1 MLAVLFGSYSI
12 VATVPYLFGTTASNT
27 MSIVPDVSS
36 STITN
41 CNIGGEV
48 KTSTSTLSTANGEKT
63 DDISSGDWATTLF
76 DSESNTKDNLVCGQ
90 GFTANTGVT
99 ITGYTYWEGN

>member
-1 MLAVLFGSYSI
+1 
-12 VATVPYLFGTTASNT
+12 
-27 MSIVPDVSS
+27 MSIVPDVSG

-63 DDISSGDWATTLF
+63 DDISTGDWSGTLF
-76 DSESNTKDNLVCGQ
+76 NSESKTSSNLVCGQ
-90 GFTANTGVT
+90 GYETVADDVT
-99 ITGYTYWEGN
+99 VKGFTYWTGN

>member
-1 MLAVLFGSYSI
+1 
-12 VATVPYLFGTTASNT
+12 
-27 MSIVPDVSS
+27 MSIVPYVSG

-63 DDISSGDWATTLF
+63 DDISTGDWSGTLF
-76 DSESNTKDNLVCGQ
+76 NSESKTSSNLVCGQ

-99 ITGYTYWEGN
+99 ITGYTYWAGN